1 MINNL
6 TFKENVVNESMLLG
20 TKQEWT
26 IYNYSVSCPPNQPND
41 PGCKPHNSGNPLHPF
56 HIHINPFQILEVF
69 DPTGSLSSILSFNS
83 AQFGVWSKVKFPSPG
98 LFTLPAPWVW
108 WDTFPLPLAKDAN
121 TPGYIKFRTWFADFA
136 GKFVDHCHILAHEDR
151 GMMQLIEVVDN
162 KTMYQHR

>member
-1 MINNL
+1 MINNK
-6 TFKENVVNESMLLG
+6 TFKENFVDESMLLG

-26 IYNYSVSCPPNQPND
+26 IYNYSVFCPDQS
-41 PGCKPHNSGNPLHPF
+41 CKPLSGNPLHPF

-69 DPTGSLSSILSFNS
+69 DPTGSLKSVLSFNS
-83 AQFGVWSKVKFPSPG
+83 AQFGVWSKVQFPSPG
-98 LFTLPAPWVW
+98 LFVLPAPWVW

-121 TPGYIKFRTWFADFA
+121 TPGYIKFRTWFTDFA